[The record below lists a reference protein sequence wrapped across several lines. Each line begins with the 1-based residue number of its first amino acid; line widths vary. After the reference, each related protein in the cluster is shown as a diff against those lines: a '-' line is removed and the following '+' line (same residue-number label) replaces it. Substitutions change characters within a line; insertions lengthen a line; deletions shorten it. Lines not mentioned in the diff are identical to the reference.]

1 MTQPI
6 SPALRAHLDALAAR
20 AAMKGTNVWDVLN
33 AAGLLF
39 TEDRRRME
47 RAHALSQATDW
58 LEHLSVPV
66 LIGAGYRDGSFT
78 AQDMRRGI
86 AALLHDRAEQAKE
99 GKA

>member
-1 MTQPI
+1 VTESV

-20 AAMKGTNVWDVLN
+20 ASTKGANVWYVLN

-47 RAHALSQATDW
+47 RAHTLRQTVEW
-58 LEHLSVPV
+58 LEGVSVPV
-66 LIGAGYRDGSFT
+66 LIGAGYREGSFT
-78 AQDMRRGI
+78 ALDMRRGI
-86 AALLHDRAEQAKE
+86 TELLKERAALAKE